1 MAEINRRVLLIDAD
15 MRIPRLHK
23 IFDITNSWG
32 LSDVLYDR
40 IPIEDYPEESI
51 VRKTQ
56 IPNLC
61 LLPSGPRRVSISSLL
76 YSHRM
81 AELLFRFRRDFET
94 ILIDTAPMLQI
105 SDARVLARLSDGVIL
120 VCRAGHTTRDVAITA
135 INCFGEDGTPV
146 LGTILN
152 DWDPNITGYKAYSA
166 YSEYCRNAQAS

>member
-1 MAEINRRVLLIDAD
+1 M
-15 MRIPRLHK
+15 
-23 IFDITNSWG
+23 
-32 LSDVLYDR
+32 LYDR
-40 IPIEDYPEESI
+40 IPIDDYPEESI

-135 INCFGEDGTPV
+135 INCFEAGRHACARHDSEQLGSQRHRLQGLYRLLGVLSHLPSLLTPSRCLRVSAVDRASLPHAEDAKT
-146 LGTILN
+146 
-152 DWDPNITGYKAYSA
+152 
-166 YSEYCRNAQAS
+166 Q